1 MTASTQRSDR
11 SPRAGEAGVVVTGPD
26 AGGTRRAR
34 LSRLP
39 PGWMPV
45 LPALVTLA
53 VTLWGIGS
61 ASFWRDE
68 AATVTAVRRSLPE
81 MIRMLGHVDAVHGAY
96 YLLMWPLAQVF
107 GTTEFI
113 MRLPSAIAM
122 AAAAFGIAVTGRR
135 LGSLQT
141 GVLAGLVFA
150 ALPMTSRF
158 GQEARS
164 YAVVTA
170 IAVLASYLLVRAIDE
185 PRRRWAVGYGL
196 TLVALGFL
204 NMFGLLIVP
213 AHAMWL
219 AAARKHG
226 SRGGGELDSDQA
238 AVTAAGSSPGTAR
251 GRANGTARGRATGT
265 ARGCAIAATLA
276 LVAIVPV
283 ALLAW
288 HERHQLA
295 WLRRPTVADALAL
308 LTTLTGSG
316 ASFVLISALGLA
328 GAACNDGG
336 RLRGAVH
343 PERSRSHRRSTG
355 QGLLWL
361 SATWLFLPP
370 AALILVSEIK
380 PVYMCRYVMFC
391 LPAIALLAGAGLAVL
406 GRFWRI
412 AAVTM
417 LALLALPMQQA
428 IRRPSG
434 HGDNIRAAAQLLR
447 VQARPGDAVVYLRP
461 GFRDLGAVYPYGFT
475 WLRDIGLRESAVA
488 AGNLS
493 GTEVPRRVLE
503 RRLRRFRRVWLVEV
517 SRNQPD
523 PGVISAPR
531 FRLVRV
537 WPISD
542 IALRLYEQ
550 GGKQGLY
557 EQGGKQARR
566 PWRKPGA

>member
-1 MTASTQRSDR
+1 M
-11 SPRAGEAGVVVTGPD
+11 
-26 AGGTRRAR
+26 
-34 LSRLP
+34 RLP
-39 PGWMPV
+39 EWMPV

-96 YLLMWPLAQVF
+96 YLLMWPLAQLF
-107 GTTEFI
+107 GTTEFV

-122 AAAAFGIAVTGRR
+122 AAAASGIAVTGRR
-135 LGSLQT
+135 LGSPQT
-141 GVLAGLVFA
+141 GLLAGLVFA
-150 ALPMTSRF
+150 TLPMTSRF

-170 IAVLASYLLVRAIDE
+170 VAVLASYLLIRAIDE
-185 PRRRWAVGYGL
+185 PGRRWAVGYGL
-196 TLVALGFL
+196 ALVALGLL

-213 AHAMWL
+213 AHAIWL
-219 AAARKHG
+219 ATARKHG
-226 SRGGGELDSDQA
+226 SRGGEPDRDPA
-238 AVTAAGSSPGTAR
+238 AVTAAGSCSGAAR
-251 GRANGTARGRATGT
+251 GRATPTARGWATGT
-265 ARGCAIAATLA
+265 ARGWAIAATLA
-276 LVAIVPV
+276 LAAIVPV

-295 WLRRPTVADALAL
+295 WLRRPTVADVLAL
-308 LTTLTGSG
+308 LSTLTGSE

-328 GAACNDGG
+328 GAACNAGG

-343 PERSRSHRRSTG
+343 PERSRSHRRSAR

-380 PVYMCRYVMFC
+380 PIYIDRYVVFC
-391 LPAIALLAGAGLAVL
+391 LPALALLAGAGLTVL

-417 LALLALPMQQA
+417 LALLTLPMQQA

-447 VQARPGDAVVYLRP
+447 AQARSGDAVVYLRP

-475 WLRDIGLRESAVA
+475 WLRDIGLKESAVA

-493 GTEVPRRVLE
+493 GTEVPRQVLE
-503 RRLRRFRRVWLVEV
+503 RRLRRFQRVWLVEV

-537 WPISD
+537 WPIND
-542 IALRLYEQ
+542 MTLR
-550 GGKQGLY
+550 LY

-566 PWRKPGA
+566 RRASQVRKAP

>member
-1 MTASTQRSDR
+1 
-11 SPRAGEAGVVVTGPD
+11 
-26 AGGTRRAR
+26 
-34 LSRLP
+34 
-39 PGWMPV
+39 
-45 LPALVTLA
+45 
-53 VTLWGIGS
+53 
-61 ASFWRDE
+61 
-68 AATVTAVRRSLPE
+68 
-81 MIRMLGHVDAVHGAY
+81 
-96 YLLMWPLAQVF
+96 
-107 GTTEFI
+107 
-113 MRLPSAIAM
+113 
-122 AAAAFGIAVTGRR
+122 
-135 LGSLQT
+135 
-141 GVLAGLVFA
+141 
-150 ALPMTSRF
+150 MTSRF

-170 IAVLASYLLVRAIDE
+170 VAVLASYLLIRAIDE
-185 PRRRWAVGYGL
+185 PSRRWAVGYGL
-196 TLVALGFL
+196 ALVALGLL

-219 AAARKHG
+219 ATARKHG
-226 SRGGGELDSDQA
+226 SRGGELDRDPA
-238 AVTAAGSSPGTAR
+238 AVTPAGSSSGAARGWATRTAR
-251 GRANGTARGRATGT
+251 CWAT
-265 ARGCAIAATLA
+265 AATLA
-276 LVAIVPV
+276 LAAIVPV

-295 WLRRPTVADALAL
+295 WLRRPTLADVLAL
-308 LTTLTGSG
+308 LTTLTGSE

-328 GAACNDGG
+328 GAAYNAGG
-336 RLRGAVH
+336 TLRGAVH
-343 PERSRSHRRSTG
+343 PERSRSHRRSAG

-380 PVYMCRYVMFC
+380 PIYIDRYVVFC
-391 LPAIALLAGAGLAVL
+391 LPALALLAGAGLAVL

-447 VQARPGDAVVYLRP
+447 AQARSGDAVVYFRP

-475 WLRDIGLRESAVA
+475 WLRDIGLKESAVA

-493 GTEVPRRVLE
+493 GTEVPRQVLR
-503 RRLRRFRRVWLVEV
+503 RRLRRFQRVWLVEV

-537 WPISD
+537 WPIND
-542 IALRLYEQ
+542 MTLRLYEQ
-550 GGKQGLY
+550 GG
-557 EQGGKQARR
+557 EQTRR
-566 PWRKPGA
+566 RRASQVRKAP

>member
-1 MTASTQRSDR
+1 MTASTRRSDR
-11 SPRAGEAGVVVTGPD
+11 PSRAGELGVVVTGPD
-26 AGGTRRAR
+26 AGGTRRPL
-34 LSRLP
+34 LSRSP
-39 PGWMPV
+39 DWMPV

-81 MIRMLGHVDAVHGAY
+81 MIRMLGHVDAVHGTY

-107 GTTEFI
+107 GTTEFV

-135 LGSLQT
+135 LGSVQT
-141 GVLAGLVFA
+141 GLLAGLVFA

-170 IAVLASYLLVRAIDE
+170 VAVLASYLLIRAIGE
-185 PRRRWAVGYGL
+185 PGRRWATGYGL
-196 TLVALGFL
+196 ALVALGFL

-213 AHAMWL
+213 VHATWL

-226 SRGGGELDSDQA
+226 SRGGELDRDPA
-238 AVTAAGSSPGTAR
+238 AVTAAGSSSSGTAR
-251 GRANGTARGRATGT
+251 GWATGT
-265 ARGCAIAATLA
+265 ARGWATGTARGWAIAATSA

-295 WLRRPTVADALAL
+295 WLRRPTVPDVLAL
-308 LTTLTGSG
+308 LITLTGSG
-316 ASFVLISALGLA
+316 ASLVLISALGLA
-328 GAACNDGG
+328 GVACNAGG
-336 RLRGAVH
+336 TLRGAAH
-343 PERSRSHRRSTG
+343 RKRSRNHRRSAA

-361 SATWLFLPP
+361 GATWLFLPP

-380 PVYMCRYVMFC
+380 PIYVDRYVVFC

-447 VQARPGDAVVYLRP
+447 AQARSGDAVAYFRP
-461 GFRDLGAVYPYGFT
+461 GFRDLGAIYPYGFT
-475 WLRDIGLRESAVA
+475 WLRDIGLRESAAA

-493 GTEVPRRVLE
+493 GTEVPRQVLE

-517 SRNQPD
+517 NRNQPD

-542 IALRLYEQ
+542 MTLRLYEQ
-550 GGKQGLY
+550 D
-557 EQGGKQARR
+557 GKQARR
-566 PWRKPGA
+566 RGASQVAP